1 MADRTHLSPEL
12 SKLVYI
18 DGPWLRCRRCPT
30 ADPKRAYWGGFR
42 DDAVI
47 LAKYTKHA
55 DKAHKAAGEQPA
67 AAARPAKGPKA
78 AKRNPQSAIVPA
90 PKTVDVNMCAHNVSL
105 DLDCPDCLVLASL
118 AAANEP
124 AADALIEQAMRDL
137 QNDLLD
143 IEVEA

>member
-67 AAARPAKGPKA
+67 AAKAKGPKA
-78 AKRNPQSAIVPA
+78 AKRNPQLALV

-105 DLDCPDCLVLASL
+105 SQDCPDCLVLASL

-137 QNDLLD
+137 ANDLLD
-143 IEVEA
+143 IEVAA